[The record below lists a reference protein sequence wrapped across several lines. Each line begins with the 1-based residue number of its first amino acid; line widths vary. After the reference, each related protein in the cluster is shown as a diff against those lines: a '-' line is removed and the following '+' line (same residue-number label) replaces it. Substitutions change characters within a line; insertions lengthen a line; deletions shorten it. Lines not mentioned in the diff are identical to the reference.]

1 VSDKTPLFASLLGEY
16 RLATRQAKEL
26 GIGMGSLTAQA
37 FSFGQL
43 MLAAATGA
51 VMASMLL
58 GLLVWAKH
66 DALKTQVR
74 HAEDDHR
81 QARRLLALHRSAA
94 GYLVDGRLGPA
105 EPGRLA
111 HHSLQSLLRA
121 PTQASWLA
129 VVE

>member
-1 VSDKTPLFASLLGEY
+1 
-16 RLATRQAKEL
+16 
-26 GIGMGSLTAQA
+26 MTAQA

-51 VMASMLL
+51 LMASILL
-58 GLLVWAKH
+58 LLFVWAKH
-66 DALKTQVR
+66 EALKTQVR

-94 GYLVDGRLGPA
+94 GYLVDRRLGSA

-111 HHSLQSLLRA
+111 QHSLQSLMRA

-129 VVE
+129 IVE